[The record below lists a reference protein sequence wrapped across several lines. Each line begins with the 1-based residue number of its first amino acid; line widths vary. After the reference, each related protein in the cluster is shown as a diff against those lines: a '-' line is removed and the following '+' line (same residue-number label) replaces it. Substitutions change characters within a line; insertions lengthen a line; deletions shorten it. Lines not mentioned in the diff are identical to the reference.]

1 MTRLLGLALV
11 LVPVLVACGI
21 TGEDPGAGGG
31 GGGKADDQTPKLRIA
46 QFNIRELTTA
56 KLLDANHRQVKAA
69 TEIIARFD
77 AEILSINEI
86 QYDLAGVPTADL
98 PGAAQRTLGSVAIDG
113 EPAGN
118 AARLAERIASVD
130 PELDYKYSAMFLGN
144 SGFAFS
150 GNTGGHAELDMR
162 GFGEFPGRFNSAL
175 LSKHPILADDVRAI
189 HDYRWSA
196 LPGNSIDEIKTTLGI
211 AIPDDFPLF
220 EKALFIVPVDVD
232 GNVIHFVLAHPVS
245 AGFSAMNPYRNRDEL
260 RAIALFLSGE
270 LPGVEPLPDGAH
282 FVVVGDLNADPEDGD
297 GDRAGIS
304 ALIEH
309 PLVDAH
315 FPIGRGG
322 SEGTHPER
330 NTFLS
335 GCGRETG
342 PIVTNP
348 ATKLQLQLDYL
359 LTSATLGEPL
369 ASSVFWPHH
378 VNDAASYELTCFA
391 SDHRYVW
398 MDLPRLP

>member
-1 MTRLLGLALV
+1 MTRLGALALV
-11 LVPVLVACGI
+11 LAGCGI
-21 TGEDPGAGGG
+21 TSDADTEG

-56 KLLDANHRQVKAA
+56 KLLDAGHRQVNAA
-69 TEIIARFD
+69 VEVITRFD
-77 AEILSINEI
+77 ADILSINEI
-86 QYDLAGVPTADL
+86 QYDLVNVPVAGL
-98 PGAAQRTLGSVAIDG
+98 PGATQVALGAVAVDG
-113 EPAGN
+113 APAKN
-118 AARLAERIASVD
+118 AARLADRIAAAD
-130 PELDYKYSAMFLGN
+130 GELDYKHTAMFLGN
-144 SGFAFS
+144 SGFAYT
-150 GNTGGHAELDMR
+150 GDTGGHAELATR

-175 LSKHPILADDVRAI
+175 LSRYPIIKSGVRAI
-189 HDYRWSA
+189 HDYRWRD
-196 LPGNSIDEIKTTLGI
+196 LPGNRIAEIEATLGI

-220 EKALFIVPVDVD
+220 EKALFVVPVDVD
-232 GNVIHFVLAHPVS
+232 GDVIYFVLAHPVS
-245 AGFSAMNPYRNRDEL
+245 SGFSAMNPYRNHDEL

-270 LPGVEPLPDGAH
+270 LPGVEPLPAGAH

-297 GDRAGIS
+297 GDRAGI
-304 ALIEH
+304 ATLVDH

-322 SEGTHPER
+322 SAGTHPER

-348 ATKLQLQLDYL
+348 ASKLQLQLDYL
-359 LTSATLGEPL
+359 LTSATLGEVQ
-369 ASSVFWPHH
+369 ASQVFWPHH
-378 VNDAASYELTCFA
+378 TTDAPNYMLTCYA

-398 MDLPRLP
+398 MDLPKP